1 MNRTLL
7 KIVLIALLVLGFVGT
22 EIYMFRS
29 SPSTD
34 QVEEKIIYVRPNS
47 SLKEICKALQDEK
60 IISNATYF
68 NLYVRWK
75 GASTKIKS
83 GELRFYTN
91 AKPKEVLNILIK
103 GHPVLYPVTVPEG
116 FNIYQVAD
124 RLSEAQLV
132 DKKKFLDVCA
142 DKEFIEN
149 LKITGSSVEGYLFP
163 DTYAFSKYLGEKLI
177 IKRMVDR
184 FHEVFTPELEKKAKQ
199 LQLSKKEVIVLA
211 SIVEKETGAAFERP
225 LIASVFH
232 NRLKKGMKI
241 QSDPTVIYGMWE
253 RYSGNLTKTD
263 LQERTPYNTYTIY
276 GLPVGP
282 IANPGRDSIKA
293 VLFPAKT
300 DYLYFVAKNDESGTH
315 IFSKNL
321 KEHNAAVNKHQ
332 KGL

>member
-7 KIVLIALLVLGFVGT
+7 KIILILVLVLGFVGT
-22 EIYMFRS
+22 EVYMFRS
-29 SPSTD
+29 SPSAVQD
-34 QVEEKIIYVRPNS
+34 EEKIIYVRPNS
-47 SLKEICKALQDEK
+47 SLKEICRHLQDKK
-60 IISNATYF
+60 IIANATYF
-68 NLYVRWK
+68 NFYVRWK
-75 GASTKIKS
+75 GVATKIKS

-91 AKPKEVLNILIK
+91 SKPKEVLNILIK
-103 GHPVLYPVTVPEG
+103 GHPVLYPLTVPEG

-124 RLSEAQLV
+124 RLSEVELV
-132 DKKKFLDVCA
+132 DKKKFLDACF
-142 DKEFIEN
+142 DKEFIES
-149 LKITGSSVEGYLFP
+149 LGIGGASVEGYLFP

-177 IKRMVDR
+177 IKRMVNR
-184 FHEVFTPELEKKAKQ
+184 FAEVFTPELEKKAKQ

-253 RYSGNLTKTD
+253 RYKGNLTKAD
-263 LQERTPYNTYTIY
+263 LQERTVYNTYTIY

-315 IFSKNL
+315 IFSRNL

>member
-34 QVEEKIIYVRPNS
+34 QIEEKIIYVRPNS
-47 SLKEICKALQDEK
+47 SLKEICKTLQDEK

-132 DKKKFLDVCA
+132 DKKKFLDACI
-142 DKEFIEN
+142 DKEFIES

-293 VLFPAKT
+293 VLLPAKT

>member
-7 KIVLIALLVLGFVGT
+7 KIILIALLVLGFLGT

-29 SPSTD
+29 TPSTD
-34 QVEEKIIYVRPNS
+34 QVEEKIIYIRPNS
-47 SLKEICKALQDEK
+47 SLKEICKLLQDEK

-68 NLYVRWK
+68 NLYVRWR
-75 GASTKIKS
+75 GSSAKIKS
-83 GELRFYTN
+83 GELQFYTN
-91 AKPKEVLNILIK
+91 AKPKEVLSILVK

-124 RLSEAQLV
+124 RLTSAQLV
-132 DKKKFLDVCA
+132 NKKKFLDACF
-142 DKEFIEN
+142 DKEFIES
-149 LKITGSSVEGYLFP
+149 LKIAGASVEGYLFP

-184 FHEVFTPELEKKAKQ
+184 FHEIFTPELEKKAKE
-199 LQLSKKEVIVLA
+199 LQLSKKEAIILA
-211 SIVEKETGAAFERP
+211 SIVEKETGASFERP

-241 QSDPTVIYGMWE
+241 QSDPTVIYGIWE
-253 RYSGNLTKTD
+253 RYNGNLTKAD
-263 LQERTPYNTYTIY
+263 LQERTSYNTYTIY

-282 IANPGRDSIKA
+282 IANPGHDSIKA

-300 DYLYFVAKNDESGTH
+300 DYLYFVAKNDGSGIH
-315 IFSKNL
+315 VFSRNL

>member
-7 KIVLIALLVLGFVGT
+7 RVIVIAILVVGFIGT

-29 SPSTD
+29 SPSSE
-34 QVEEKIIYVRPNS
+34 QGEEKIVYIRPNS
-47 SLKEICKALQDEK
+47 SLKEICKTLQNEK

-68 NLYVRWK
+68 NFYVRWK

-83 GELRFYTN
+83 GELRFYTTSR
-91 AKPKEVLNILIK
+91 PKEVLNILVK
-103 GHPVLYPVTVPEG
+103 GHPVLYPITVPEG
-116 FNIYQVAD
+116 FNLYQVAM
-124 RLSEAQLV
+124 RLVETQLV
-132 DKKKFLDVCA
+132 DKKKFLEACF
-142 DKEFIEN
+142 DKEFIES
-149 LKITGSSVEGYLFP
+149 LGIVGSSVEGYLFP

-184 FHEVFTPELEKKAKQ
+184 FAEVFTPELEKKAKQ
-199 LQLSKKEVIVLA
+199 LQLSKKEIVILA
-211 SIVEKETGAAFERP
+211 SIVEKETGASFERP
-225 LIASVFH
+225 LIASVFL

-241 QSDPTVIYGMWE
+241 QSDPTIIYGMWE
-253 RYSGNLTKTD
+253 RYNGNLTKAD

-321 KEHNAAVNKHQ
+321 KEHNAAVNKYQ